1 MVKLKL
7 ISRKECSN
15 LANIKSSKK
24 AIKVIAKK
32 TDNNHELKARVK
44 NLIKENEKAIAA
56 GDSEKANALFKD
68 VQKYMDRAVSKG
80 LIKSNTSD
88 RQKAR
93 LSNKVKNMK

>member
-1 MVKLKL
+1 
-7 ISRKECSN
+7 